1 MTELYATH
9 IDYIGNLN
17 TTFRRGLI
25 DTIPWTERLLSIK
38 GARGV
43 GKSTLILQ
51 HIKEKFGTSA
61 KALYVSMDDVA
72 LKGYSILEIVE
83 YHVNHGGTHLYIDE
97 VHKYQNWSQEIKNVY
112 DRFKKLHLVVTS
124 SSMLQ
129 LYKSNNDLSRR
140 MISVEMMGLSF
151 REYLQIE
158 ENSALEAV
166 SLQDILTRHVD
177 LSLQL
182 TEDINMLHHFTEYLQ
197 YGYYPFYLE
206 GKRTY
211 HQKLL
216 NIINLILDIDL
227 PYVLGVNIHNIF
239 KVKKLLGHLA
249 KEVPFQPNVSKLAG
263 SLELTRGTLNQYI
276 HYLQQADLL
285 NLLMDSGKSYSSI
298 SKPEKIYLQ
307 NPNLS
312 YAIASDQVNIGNL
325 RETFFFNQLNQK
337 HNVNY
342 SKTGDFLIDEMYTFE
357 IGGKTKNKK
366 QIWDTEKSFIA
377 ADGIL
382 HGSLNKIPV
391 WLFGFLY

>member
-1 MTELYATH
+1 MTELYTTH

-51 HIKEKFGTSA
+51 HIKEKFGTST

-72 LKGYSILEIVE
+72 LKGYSILEIAE

-158 ENSALEAV
+158 ENSAVEV
-166 SLQDILTRHVD
+166 ISLQDIITGHVD

-342 SKTGDFLIDEMYTFE
+342 SKTGDFLIDDLYIFE

-366 QIWDTEKSFIA
+366 QIWDTENSFIA